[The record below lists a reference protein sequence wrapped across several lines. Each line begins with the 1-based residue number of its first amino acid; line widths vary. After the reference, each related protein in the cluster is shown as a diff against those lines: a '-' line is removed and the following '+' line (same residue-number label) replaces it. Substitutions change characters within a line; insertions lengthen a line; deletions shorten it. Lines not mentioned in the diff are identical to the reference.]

1 MGHARREN
9 CSSTQTT
16 KEKKV
21 ERKQKAS
28 DHMGPRATQKNVA
41 DKNYPLLVLD
51 YNYRAKIRLKKT
63 LKLNVRL
70 CKSAV
75 KQSNLNN
82 GQKKCILLK
91 VK

>member
-1 MGHARREN
+1 
-9 CSSTQTT
+9 
-16 KEKKV
+16 
-21 ERKQKAS
+21 
-28 DHMGPRATQKNVA
+28 MGPRATQKNVA

-70 CKSAV
+70 CKSVV

-82 GQKKCILLK
+82 GQKKCI
-91 VK
+91 